1 MATREALAD
10 QPITFEVEDA
20 RGNKVFK
27 KHQTLSRYGIASA
40 DFILADEVNMGAF
53 TLRAI
58 LPTGETEK
66 KVRVER
72 YVLPKYKIAIT
83 TDKPY
88 YLPGEEVKGTVKA
101 TYFFGKPV
109 GDAQVT
115 VAINT
120 FDVGVTKLAELKDK
134 TDPIGVYTFRY
145 TLPTSFVGQP
155 FAQGK
160 AQVEF
165 AATIKDKADH
175 KQEAHQSV
183 PVVKEPVSVVVVPEH
198 RVLVPNLENR
208 VYIAAAT
215 PDGTPLQKC
224 RVFVYRGKPQ
234 PLHGARDQ
242 RGYDLQTDDLGLATF
257 TFRASPDEKT
267 GVEWTM
273 EVTDKVG
280 HTGVGTI
287 SLQNA
292 GGQDGLILRSD
303 KTIAKVGERL
313 NLSALSS
320 IKGGT
325 VYFDVIRN
333 KQTIVT
339 RAESANGGQ
348 AQLLLPV
355 THDMVGTLQIRA
367 YKILPDENI
376 IRDSRTLIVTPAD
389 DLNIHITADKAQ
401 YKPGGEAVLKF
412 AVQDAQKHPVQAA
425 IGLAVVDES
434 VFALSELQPGL
445 ERVIFTLEKELM
457 EPKYEM
463 HGLHAFQPDAAQS
476 GPISARGRAAA
487 RRRPDSGC
495 RARTRQFRYSR
506 GYVRAKMGES
516 GRKSHSVHDGS
527 QPQNR
532 QRRAKVQ
539 SRYPHFADSGRG
551 LQLIWSAKATCGK
564 ATCAIRGDMRTK

>member
-1 MATREALAD
+1 MRRLRPSFYSLLPAFGITTVFAGLFATSAQAQNARRVFAFRRDNTPSTFNRKDFDVSPLETRVLGQRTWLRGGPASLRILVGNHLTGKSVPASVSLGLAKMENGKPDANSLPLYAGQTNALGTMDAQFHAPKVAPGPYQLTISVKSALGEDTITQPIQIEESMQLMLTADKPLYQPGQTMHLRALALDMATREALAD

-27 KHQTLSRYGIASA
+27 KHQTLSRYGVASA

-120 FDVGVTKLAELKDK
+120 FDVGMTKLAELKDK

-198 RVLVPNLENR
+198 RVLVPNVENR

-242 RGYDLQTDDLGLATF
+242 RGYDLQTDELGLATF
-257 TFRASPDEKT
+257 TFRR
-267 GVEWTM
+267 
-273 EVTDKVG
+273 
-280 HTGVGTI
+280 
-287 SLQNA
+287 LA
-292 GGQDGLILRSD
+292 GRENRCRVDDGSDGQGGAYGRGNR
-303 KTIAKVGERL
+303 KPAK
-313 NLSALSS
+313 
-320 IKGGT
+320 
-325 VYFDVIRN
+325 
-333 KQTIVT
+333 
-339 RAESANGGQ
+339 
-348 AQLLLPV
+348 
-355 THDMVGTLQIRA
+355 
-367 YKILPDENI
+367 
-376 IRDSRTLIVTPAD
+376 
-389 DLNIHITADKAQ
+389 
-401 YKPGGEAVLKF
+401 
-412 AVQDAQKHPVQAA
+412 
-425 IGLAVVDES
+425 
-434 VFALSELQPGL
+434 
-445 ERVIFTLEKELM
+445 
-457 EPKYEM
+457 
-463 HGLHAFQPDAAQS
+463 
-476 GPISARGRAAA
+476 RGRAG
-487 RRRPDSGC
+487 RPD
-495 RARTRQFRYSR
+495 
-506 GYVRAKMGES
+506 
-516 GRKSHSVHDGS
+516 
-527 QPQNR
+527 
-532 QRRAKVQ
+532 
-539 SRYPHFADSGRG
+539 FALR
-551 LQLIWSAKATCGK
+551 
-564 ATCAIRGDMRTK
+564 